1 MTATQPRVICF
12 AVTLALLVYPLCV
25 GFAGGKAEPLKVE
38 AQLVWGTN
46 DDQAP
51 PGANYQEVEPKLRK
65 KLLAVF
71 KWKNYFEVERKALT
85 VPLNKTQRVKLSS
98 KCEVEVTN
106 FGNSNIEAKL
116 FGEGKFM
123 VRKR

>member
-1 MTATQPRVICF
+1 MIATQPRVVRF
-12 AVTLALLVYPLCV
+12 AVTLAVLVFPWCIGL
-25 GFAGGKAEPLKVE
+25 AGGKVEPLKVE
-38 AQLVWGTN
+38 AQLIWGTN

-51 PGANYQEVEPKLRK
+51 PDANYREVEPKLRK

-71 KWKNYFEVERKALT
+71 KWKNYFEVVRKALN
-85 VPLNKTQRVKLSS
+85 VPPNKTQRVKLSP

-116 FGEGKFM
+116 FGEGK
-123 VRKR
+123 